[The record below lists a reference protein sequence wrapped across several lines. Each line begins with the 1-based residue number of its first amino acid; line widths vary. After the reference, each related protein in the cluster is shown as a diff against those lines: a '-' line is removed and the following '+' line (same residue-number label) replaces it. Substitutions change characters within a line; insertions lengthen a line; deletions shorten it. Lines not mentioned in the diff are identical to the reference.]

1 MKQSGTHRHFG
12 APVWDGIWSGS
23 KYSDHASRRKKAQF
37 KLHSFRS
44 LGAAIP
50 PTDRL
55 LDLGCGAGY
64 FARALSL
71 HTRATILAVDISE
84 IAIHR
89 ARLENPD
96 PRIEYRQADARS
108 PFAEASPVDGV
119 FLNSVLEHVPDSRVV
134 LDNAYRVL
142 RPGGRLYL
150 CTSNALS
157 LYYLEHLSLR
167 LLCRWVLGYQ
177 RHYTPRTL
185 EAVLRSHGFT
195 PEALVTMPCIREGTV
210 LGMLDRICALFP
222 CCGRYVFAVAQ
233 KGPGSR

>member
-134 LDNAYRVL
+134 LDTRTESSDPAEGSIFV
-142 RPGGRLYL
+142 RL
-150 CTSNALS
+150 T
-157 LYYLEHLSLR
+157 
-167 LLCRWVLGYQ
+167 LCRSTISSIY
-177 RHYTPRTL
+177 
-185 EAVLRSHGFT
+185 RSAFSAGGSL
-195 PEALVTMPCIREGTV
+195 AISGTT
-210 LGMLDRICALFP
+210 RRAH
-222 CCGRYVFAVAQ
+222 
-233 KGPGSR
+233 SRPS